1 MQWIPHAA
9 RWCFCSDEIPQ
20 IVLMFGPAGPKKR
33 LTSERDEA
41 VFTWKNWHMTAMSAK
56 TSILFCAR
64 HPCKQWPSDPCK
76 RCHSSVFQSGD
87 VRQAFS
93 SSPHFFLHEC
103 YEFAHCVHCRVSL
116 INVTCRNKFMGN
128 PSRGFVCNVWKRK
141 HTRKPTLCF
150 NKHLQ
155 FSKYSTEHIYC
166 WIVRSS
172 LHHAKFRTL
181 IATYKK
187 LFLISNCFI
196 QTKYANTAQRVSASN
211 IIVSWTVH
219 PRTRAACTSVSRRR
233 RICDHWI
240 DRWKHLQAHISSLW
254 RPAASV
260 NIKIGRRWSQHMVLG
275 LPSFSNFTRRRRES
289 ISWSSSLDLRRQ
301 AASFNAF
308 NHLLPV
314 LPNSCASANCIL
326 HVVFGLRTDW

>member
-1 MQWIPHAA
+1 
-9 RWCFCSDEIPQ
+9 
-20 IVLMFGPAGPKKR
+20 
-33 LTSERDEA
+33 
-41 VFTWKNWHMTAMSAK
+41 
-56 TSILFCAR
+56 
-64 HPCKQWPSDPCK
+64 
-76 RCHSSVFQSGD
+76 
-87 VRQAFS
+87 
-93 SSPHFFLHEC
+93 
-103 YEFAHCVHCRVSL
+103 
-116 INVTCRNKFMGN
+116 MGN

-166 WIVRSS
+166 GIVRSS

-196 QTKYANTAQRVSASN
+196 QAKYANTAQRVSASN
-211 IIVSWTVH
+211 IIFLDSSPKNSRCLHFSEHEKKDLRPLDWSMKTPPSPHIKSLASRSW
-219 PRTRAACTSVSRRR
+219 
-233 RICDHWI
+233 
-240 DRWKHLQAHISSLW
+240 Q
-254 RPAASV
+254 ASV

-275 LPSFSNFTRRRRES
+275 LPSFSNITRRRRES